1 MKPSRHPFPG
11 SLSKAA
17 RAMLALAVC
26 VLILKVTIVV
36 MTNYRDYVPPNFES
50 DFLLDREAYFWN
62 GYHWAFY
69 SHIVAGPWTLI
80 VGMILLSDRFRIRH
94 RKWHRSLGKVQ
105 TACVLLI
112 IMPSGLWMAMYA
124 ATGAVAGA
132 GFGSLAVATGWC
144 VYRGWKSAITK
155 QFDSHRRW
163 MLRCYVLLCSAV
175 LLRLTA
181 GFFIVADIDS
191 DWLYPMSAWTSWL
204 VPLAVFELINF
215 RRSPSQQ
222 SIAKES
228 A

>member
-17 RAMLALAVC
+17 RAILTLAVC

-36 MTNYRDYVPPNFES
+36 TMNYRDYVPPNFES

-80 VGMILLSDRFRIRH
+80 VGMILLSDRFRSRH
-94 RKWHRSLGKVQ
+94 RKWHRSLVRIQ
-105 TACVLLI
+105 TVCVLLV

-132 GFGSLAVATGWC
+132 GFGLLAGATGWC
-144 VYRGWKSAITK
+144 VYRGWQSAIAK

-175 LLRLTA
+175 VLRLTA
-181 GFFIVADIDS
+181 GFFIVAGIDS
-191 DWLYPMSAWTSWL
+191 DWIYPMSAWTSWL
-204 VPLAVFELINF
+204 VPLAVFELINL
-215 RRSPSQQ
+215 RRSTSQQ
-222 SIAKES
+222 SIT
-228 A
+228 